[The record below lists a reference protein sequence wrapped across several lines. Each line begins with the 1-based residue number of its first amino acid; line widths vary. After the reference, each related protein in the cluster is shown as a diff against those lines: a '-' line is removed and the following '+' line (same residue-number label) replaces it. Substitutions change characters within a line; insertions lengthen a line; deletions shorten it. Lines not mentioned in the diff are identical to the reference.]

1 MKRQS
6 RRNVRGTH
14 ANTPKRVR
22 LTLGALVL
30 TGAVSVI
37 GCQPGRG
44 SERGRE
50 GPGSSFEMALD
61 SVVPAALAKSVAS
74 GAVIAFVDHGRIR
87 LTKGYGLADKES
99 RRPMTDS
106 TPIGVASV
114 SKLVSSWGLLSLA
127 AKRLLPLD
135 RPIDGFTK
143 TWQLPSSRFDRNGVT
158 VRRLLSHTAGLS
170 MLSVP
175 CFPADSARPSLVDV
189 LGGKAGN
196 RGQVELTAAPASEW
210 RYSGGGFTLL
220 QLAAEEVT
228 ANSFANVMQ
237 QRVFEPLG
245 MNHSYF
251 GVARG
256 DATTG
261 YDDTGKPVAPFQ
273 CVGEAAAGL
282 VSTARDMAK
291 LLAEYPRVKQ
301 GHSPILPAG
310 WIDTLA
316 SPIAKVA
323 LLVNGRSI
331 DVGDAQMGLGHFLHV
346 SHNGHRILFHSGGNP
361 GVAAY
366 LLIDID
372 DGSGLF
378 MAVNSDSAGDV
389 LRAILAA
396 WGRWAR
402 TDPPT
407 AF

>member
-1 MKRQS
+1 M
-6 RRNVRGTH
+6 
-14 ANTPKRVR
+14 R
-22 LTLGALVL
+22 LAIAALVM
-30 TGAVSVI
+30 TGAVSSI
-37 GCQPGRG
+37 GCQPGR
-44 SERGRE
+44 SREPGRE
-50 GPGSSFEMALD
+50 GPTPSFEMALD
-61 SVVPAALAKSVAS
+61 SVVPTALARTVAS
-74 GAVIAFVDHGRIR
+74 GAVIAMVEDGRIS
-87 LTKGYGLADKES
+87 LAKGYGLADKAS

-127 AKRLLPLD
+127 AKGLLPLD
-135 RPIDGFTK
+135 RPIDSLTK
-143 TWQLPSSRFDRNGVT
+143 SWHVPSSKFDRNGVT

-175 CFPADSARPSLVDV
+175 CFRADSARPSLVDV
-189 LGGKAGN
+189 LGGNAGD
-196 RGQVELTAAPASEW
+196 RGRVELFATPGSEW

-228 ANSFANVMQ
+228 ATSFADVMRQ
-237 QRVFEPLG
+237 SIFEPLA
-245 MNHSYF
+245 MNHSYY

-256 DATTG
+256 DAAVG
-261 YDDTGKPVAPFQ
+261 YDDSGKPIAPFQ

-282 VSTARDMAK
+282 VTTARDMAT
-291 LLAEYPRVKQ
+291 LLAEYRRVQ
-301 GHSPILPAG
+301 HDSSSILPAR
-310 WIDTLA
+310 WLDSLA
-316 SPIAKVA
+316 RPIAKVA
-323 LLVNGRSI
+323 LTVNGRSI
-331 DVGDAQMGLGHFLHV
+331 DVGDAQMGLGHFIHV
-346 SHNGHRILFHSGGNP
+346 SQNGHRILYHSGGNP

-372 DGSGLF
+372 SGRGLF